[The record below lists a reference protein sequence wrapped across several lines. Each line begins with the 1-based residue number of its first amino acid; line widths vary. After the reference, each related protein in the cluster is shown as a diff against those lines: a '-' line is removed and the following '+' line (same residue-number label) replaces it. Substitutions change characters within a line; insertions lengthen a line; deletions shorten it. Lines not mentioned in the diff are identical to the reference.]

1 MIGIVYLKIADILK
15 GNRELLTALKGLFL
29 NTRAM
34 TKENTADTI
43 QPYIILS
50 MLGSQNRTGEIKQ
63 KNMKNFVVILYTKS
77 CSVFLTAVNNPSIPN
92 VGMRKK
98 GIGENSLN
106 LSVKVGLSSA
116 DDNNG
121 APQ

>member
-1 MIGIVYLKIADILK
+1 MIGMVYLKMEDILK
-15 GNRELLTALKGLFL
+15 GNFELLTVLKGLFL
-29 NTRAM
+29 NTRAI

-43 QPYIILS
+43 HPYIILS
-50 MLGSQNRTGEIKQ
+50 MLGFQNITGEIKQ

-98 GIGENSLN
+98 GIGENN
-106 LSVKVGLSSA
+106 LKLLVKAGLSKA
-116 DDNNG
+116 DANNG
-121 APQ
+121 APK